1 MVSDESM
8 QMKFFTISN
17 LLLKEW
23 ELSIDALYQIALE
36 NTQKLFPAHMDT
48 LEHIMEALLR
58 NTHSYQS
65 LFPVTDFE
73 SELSNIPDDPNLQIF
88 VLTNQYG
95 VNGASVI
102 LYPDLLD
109 CIAQKLQ
116 SDLYLLPSSIHEFLV
131 LPADSTIYSTLVNMV
146 SEVNTHEVADDD
158 ILSNQVY
165 FYNWKEHTLTEKA
178 NSNN

>member
-1 MVSDESM
+1 MAFCTSCTTEFG
-8 QMKFFTISN
+8 K
-17 LLLKEW
+17 
-23 ELSIDALYQIALE
+23 

-88 VLTNQYG
+88 VITNQYG

-116 SDLYLLPSSIHEFLV
+116 SDLYLLPSSIHEFLI
-131 LPADSTIYSTLVNMV
+131 LPEDEDCCEDYLTNMV
-146 SEVNTHEVADDD
+146 LEVNRTEVATED
-158 ILSNQVY
+158 ILSDHIY
-165 FYNWKEHTLTEKA
+165 YYDWLEDKLRC
-178 NSNN
+178 